1 MADVLSDS
9 QPPGLNLEMDMTT
22 DACGSPDFRVQEA
35 DAVHVSTIT
44 PPAEMLHEAALRS
57 GINAVLDETAGDEDE
72 LVCIREICQETL
84 ARMDRVT
91 AEKSLAHRQECN
103 TEAVANG
110 GDVNDS
116 AIAAFSPPKSPQDRL
131 MALVPNAME
140 KSKSKLTRHPS
151 PSYDSISTGEMPRWK
166 IIDGNEDPIT
176 DLTVIFRGDSVPDGF
191 TKLERSQ
198 SGQRA
203 DLNKGGRGTFVYLCH
218 SKDQSSGKAPISEI
232 IAIFP
237 ERGEF
242 VPSDYE
248 VVRRRGVPAN
258 INTGTQGEIIYLCF
272 KRSTTSAIIDLVVL
286 FPRKNESLPY
296 GYMKVDKSPLG
307 YVADLNSTSGG
318 TEVFLGYKKK
328 VACLN
333 DLHKLWLFASV
344 TPTQVLERGK
354 QRNARSPPP
363 TTPGKLKQLRSA
375 FSLKATEVREQELLA
390 PSSPPP
396 SVSTDPPLP
405 RAKFIGW
412 KETMEYYMYP
422 ILLACYTRQG
432 KAAEAAITGLSH
444 CLDEGVFD
452 GHGSDLCRLE
462 VVIDA
467 VTSLCQQGVKSRF
480 EPALQFFQKVIRK
493 CTKGF
498 DPPVLHAILKALT
511 FIGDFDS
518 SLAKSF
524 EDELVSKIM
533 CAYEAT
539 LINTKPTVEETI
551 DAKIEQSSN
560 ALTRELVVDL
570 IDEISTGAEIATIT
584 DNMLGVFKS
593 HVSIQSLTFCHDIC
607 DAMNNYASSVAEKN
621 ALQLVVTFSKATNR
635 KFVGLGETATESDQ
649 CSSVSSLRALNQTL
663 LAAGTRAREQR
674 VFGQVVRRFVL
685 STLNSTVLTW
695 LPDVFRAHLTLVS
708 TLWNHYRRYLKV
720 ELALMFEHVLLR
732 ILKATAPCAKNHQIE
747 IMHEMTMWLQL
758 PHNVVEIFLNFDL
771 DRIQQWKIFEH
782 LCSTLGS
789 IGEGGQGN
797 HIGNADD
804 GDDSA
809 LELQNQAIST
819 ILAMA
824 RSIMDAS
831 GHAHLI
837 SRDQRTRMLSMDNG
851 GWEQDESG
859 EEASPMKDAL
869 VSATNG
875 DIGSDQAS
883 QPNSPTEVKTH
894 PGLKRQSSRKYGGS
908 ISIRMRNELQK
919 HNQQLLKRAMEITT
933 SKSLKKALEY
943 LVAMNFIKDSP
954 RSVTSFL
961 RIYHDFFDETEIG
974 DYLGEGDEDF
984 KVQIRLTYVRAI
996 SFKGMTLVESLRH
1009 FLTNGGFR
1017 LPGEAQKI
1025 ERMVEAFAQCY
1036 WDDSPTAFSSAD
1048 TAMII
1053 AYSIIMLNTDLH
1065 NPQVKKNKMSKD
1077 QFVKNNRGIDNGK
1090 DLPKRF
1096 LEEIYDDI
1104 SHNPMHIKGSRV
1116 IPKASREAS
1125 GTAADVENEKFRGG
1139 IAKAVAQS
1147 EELMKDLSHA
1157 YNTFQFVGV
1166 DTPISPDLIKLLFE
1180 RVWFSLLTLSTSI
1193 LCDSQSDLSTRMQCL
1208 DLLRYCISTC
1218 LFLNIPVERQ
1228 AFCGLLRKLQD
1239 SLDGRHQEEGDEPKE
1254 DPVDNTKAIPDD
1266 KKYEWARTIEEAA
1279 ASDDPWKAMGDIHL
1293 LVNDMKET
1301 IQVRQKSEKLD
1312 SVIQRIHRAHFY
1324 LKNSTTFIHEGDL
1337 TKKCRSRNQL
1347 YRFFLFND
1355 QLLYAD
1361 KSMTGRW
1368 SPHNSLRLKLTRISN
1383 IPDGVMSKHAFQI
1396 QNPIKSFVV
1405 FADST
1410 SSKAEW
1416 MRLIDEAIAEAS
1428 KKINRTA
1435 RRISTQGLGDARP
1448 NSLVS
1453 AASTASTAMKVF
1465 MRFSS
1470 PMTSP
1475 TTERDSSQTSLDSE
1489 GESPVKPIEVEGTKT
1504 NPPDSESASIACPDE
1519 SCQPKFEVDSNEER
1533 PTTSDTTTAIDTASV

>member
-1 MADVLSDS
+1 MAEVLSGG
-9 QPPGLNLEMDMTT
+9 QPCALDLEMDISSVS
-22 DACGSPDFRVQEA
+22 DDSRGVGVDEVNA
-35 DAVHVSTIT
+35 DVSEAVHLFKEAVVT
-44 PPAEMLHEAALRS
+44 PPIEMLHEAALRG
-57 GINAVLDETAGDEDE
+57 GINTILDKTVGDEDE
-72 LVCIREICQETL
+72 LACIREICIETL

-91 AEKSLAHRQECN
+91 AAKLVARYEGCQPDAPGGVDV
-103 TEAVANG
+103 AANG
-110 GDVNDS
+110 KTS
-116 AIAAFSPPKSPQDRL
+116 AVLTAPKSPQERL
-131 MALVPNAME
+131 IALG
-140 KSKSKLTRHPS
+140 KTRLSRRPS
-151 PSYDSISTGEMPRWK
+151 FDSFTTGEKPRWK
-166 IIDGNEDPIT
+166 IIDGNEDPIM
-176 DLTVIFRGDSVPDGF
+176 DLTVMFRGDSVPVGF
-191 TKLERSQ
+191 TKLERTP

-203 DLNKGGRGTFVYLCH
+203 DLNKGGRGTFVYLCQ

-248 VVRRRGVPAN
+248 VIRRRGIPAN
-258 INTGTQGEIIYLCF
+258 INTGTQGEKIYLCF
-272 KRSTTSAIIDLVVL
+272 KRSATSAIVDLVVL
-286 FPRKNESLPY
+286 FPKKNETLPY
-296 GYMKVDKSPLG
+296 GFMK
-307 YVADLNSTSGG
+307 
-318 TEVFLGYKKK
+318 
-328 VACLN
+328 
-333 DLHKLWLFASV
+333 
-344 TPTQVLERGK
+344 
-354 QRNARSPPP
+354 
-363 TTPGKLKQLRSA
+363 
-375 FSLKATEVREQELLA
+375 
-390 PSSPPP
+390 
-396 SVSTDPPLP
+396 
-405 RAKFIGW
+405 
-412 KETMEYYMYP
+412 
-422 ILLACYTRQG
+422 
-432 KAAEAAITGLSH
+432 
-444 CLDEGVFD
+444 
-452 GHGSDLCRLE
+452 
-462 VVIDA
+462 
-467 VTSLCQQGVKSRF
+467 QGVKSRF
-480 EPALQFFQKVIRK
+480 EPSLQFFQKVIRK
-493 CTKGF
+493 CSDGF
-498 DPPVLHAILKALT
+498 DPSVLHTILKALT
-511 FIGDFDS
+511 FIGDFDGT
-518 SLAKSF
+518 LAKPF

-533 CAYEAT
+533 SAYEASLASADSVT
-539 LINTKPTVEETI
+539 AKSNDPKP
-551 DAKIEQSSN
+551 EQSSDKL
-560 ALTRELVVDL
+560 ARELVVDL
-570 IDEISTGAEIATIT
+570 VDDISTGAEIATIT

-593 HVSIQSLTFCHDIC
+593 HLSIQSLTFCRDITA
-607 DAMNNYASSVAEKN
+607 AMASYANSTAEKN
-621 ALQLVVTFSKATNR
+621 ALQLVVTFSRAINR
-635 KFVGLGETATESDQ
+635 KFVGLGETSTESDQ

-663 LAAGTRAREQR
+663 LVAGTRARDQR

-695 LPDVFRAHLTLVS
+695 LPGIFRASLTLIS

-720 ELALMFEHVLLR
+720 ELALIFEHVLLR
-732 ILKATAPCAKNHQIE
+732 ILRATAPCAKDHQME

-789 IGEGGQGN
+789 IGEGNIG
-797 HIGNADD
+797 HIASAEE

-809 LELQNQAIST
+809 LRLQNQAIST

-824 RSIMDAS
+824 RSAMDAS

-851 GWEQDESG
+851 GWEQDEST
-859 EEASPMKDAL
+859 EETSPMKAVL
-869 VSATNG
+869 TSPSNG
-875 DIGSDQAS
+875 ESNDKQVS
-883 QPNSPTEVKTH
+883 QPSSPTGAKHHSE
-894 PGLKRQSSRKYGGS
+894 LRRQSNRKYGGN
-908 ISIRMRNELQK
+908 ISVRMRNELQK
-919 HNQQLLKRAMEITT
+919 HNQQLLKRAMEISS

-943 LVAMNFIKDSP
+943 LVAMNFIKDTA

-984 KVQIRLTYVRAI
+984 KVQVRLTYVRAI

-1065 NPQVKKNKMSKD
+1065 NPQVKKNKMSKE

-1104 SHNPMHIKGSRV
+1104 AHNPMHIKGSRV
-1116 IPKASREAS
+1116 IPKATREAS
-1125 GTAADVENEKFRGG
+1125 VTAADLENEKFRGG

-1166 DTPISPDLIKLLFE
+1166 DTPISPDLIKILFE
-1180 RVWFSLLTLSTSI
+1180 RVWFSLLTLSTTI
-1193 LCDSQSDLSTRMQCL
+1193 LCDNQSDLSTRMQCL
-1208 DLLRYCISTC
+1208 DLLRFGISTC
-1218 LFLNIPVERQ
+1218 LFLSMPVERQ
-1228 AFCGLLRKLQD
+1228 AFCGLLRKVQD
-1239 SLDGRHQEEGDEPKE
+1239 SLDGAHEEEGEE
-1254 DPVDNTKAIPDD
+1254 DSVDNTTTSTPEDT
-1266 KKYEWARTIEEAA
+1266 KYDWVRTIEEAA
-1279 ASDDPWKAMGDIHL
+1279 GSDDPWKAMGDIHL

-1312 SVIQRIHRAHFY
+1312 SVIQRIHRGHFY

-1337 TKKCRSRNQL
+1337 TKKCRSRHQL

-1361 KSMTGRW
+1361 KSMSGRW
-1368 SPHNSLRLKLTRISN
+1368 SPHNFLRLKLTRISN
-1383 IPDGVMSKHAFQI
+1383 IPDGVMSKNAFQI

-1405 FADST
+1405 FADSAGA
-1410 SSKAEW
+1410 KAEW

-1435 RRISTQGLGDARP
+1435 RRISTHGLGDARS
-1448 NSLVS
+1448 SL
-1453 AASTASTAMKVF
+1453 AASTASSARKVF

-1475 TTERDSSQTSLDSE
+1475 TAERDSTNTSSASE
-1489 GESPVKPIEVEGTKT
+1489 GDSPVKPVRSGNSSSTNHTAANVDEATESTRDGQVEVNSTATESGQLRELKADINSKEDAANIVEIEDKT
-1504 NPPDSESASIACPDE
+1504 LY
-1519 SCQPKFEVDSNEER
+1519 
-1533 PTTSDTTTAIDTASV
+1533 